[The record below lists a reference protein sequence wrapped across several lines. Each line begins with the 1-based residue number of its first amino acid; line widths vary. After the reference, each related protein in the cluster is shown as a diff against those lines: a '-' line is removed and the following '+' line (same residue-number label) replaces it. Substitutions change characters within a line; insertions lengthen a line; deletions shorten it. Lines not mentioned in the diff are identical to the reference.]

1 MKGQPDSRTD
11 RASAP
16 RALSLGA
23 RLSLLLGAVLAAG
36 LAAGLGALLL
46 HAETRIRNETEA
58 AMQLAREL
66 VETRLPD
73 IRASGDPRAA
83 LIRLVD
89 DATRLRHV
97 RVELADR
104 EAPLSS
110 GDAGAG
116 ERPRAPEWFLRRV
129 TPPAPTLRIDAPG
142 DTILVSAD
150 PVDETGEVWQEIVW
164 LAIGALAVAMFAF
177 GLVSFAVNR
186 TLRPVTTLS
195 AALLGLERGQFDM
208 RAPTAGSPEFAVIA
222 ERINALAATLQD
234 LDAENHQLI
243 RRMIHVQDD
252 ERREIARDLH
262 DEIGSFLFSVRVGI
276 GALARRLASTDATPS
291 ALAADCARIEG
302 QIAALQETNRRILGR
317 LRPAAL
323 AEMGLIDA
331 LHALA
336 DGWRQTRPDV
346 KIACIFDAAEQ
357 TTDESLALTAYRVA
371 QEGLTNAFRH
381 SGATRIA
388 LVVAMEDAAVEV
400 IIEDNGRGLPH
411 PARRGGYAGL
421 GLRGLAER
429 VAARNG
435 ALTVENTPGG
445 GVRLAARLPLEVPVV
460 GTRDDPA
467 STNDARGPDAST

>member
-1 MKGQPDSRTD
+1 MNGAPDSRADT
-11 RASAP
+11 AAAP

-58 AMQLAREL
+58 AMRLAREL

-73 IRASGDPRAA
+73 IRASEDPRAA
-83 LIRLVD
+83 LIQLAD
-89 DATRLRHV
+89 DANRLRHV

-104 EAPLSS
+104 QATLTPVDGS
-110 GDAGAG
+110 GAD
-116 ERPRAPEWFLRRV
+116 RPHAPEWFLRHV
-129 TPPAPTLRIDAPG
+129 TPPAPSLRIEAPG
-142 DTILVSAD
+142 DAILVSAD
-150 PVDETGEVWQEIVW
+150 PTDETGEVWQEIVW

-195 AALLGLERGQFDM
+195 AALLSLERGQLDV
-208 RAPTAGSPEFAVIA
+208 RAATSGSPEFALIA
-222 ERINALAATLQD
+222 ERINALATTLQD
-234 LDAENHQLI
+234 LDAENHRLI
-243 RRMIHVQDD
+243 QRMIHVQDD

-262 DEIGSFLFSVRVGI
+262 DEIGSFLFAVRAGVG
-276 GALARRLASTDATPS
+276 GLARRLAAPDATP
-291 ALAADCARIEG
+291 APLAADCARIEG

-323 AEMGLIDA
+323 AEMGLIEA
-331 LHALA
+331 LCALA

-346 KIACIFDAAEQ
+346 EIALACDG
-357 TTDESLALTAYRVA
+357 TTLAKDEILALTAYRVA

-381 SGATRIA
+381 SGASRIV
-388 LVVAMEDAAVEV
+388 LGV
-400 IIEDNGRGLPH
+400 IIDNKIVQIAIEDNGCGLPE
-411 PARRGGYAGL
+411 PAHRQGYAGL

-429 VAARNG
+429 VAALDG
-435 ALTVENTPGG
+435 ALRVENMPTG
-445 GVRLAARLPLEVPVV
+445 GVRLVARIPQKPRPDGIPGALPDRSVE
-460 GTRDDPA
+460 REA
-467 STNDARGPDAST
+467 ST

>member
-1 MKGQPDSRTD
+1 MNGAPDSRAD
-11 RASAP
+11 IAAAP

-58 AMQLAREL
+58 AMRLAREL

-73 IRASGDPRAA
+73 IRASDDPRAA
-83 LIRLVD
+83 LIRLAN

-97 RVELADR
+97 RVELSDR
-104 EAPLSS
+104 QAALAPVES
-110 GDAGAG
+110 GGVD
-116 ERPRAPEWFLRRV
+116 RPRAPDWFLSHV
-129 TPPAPTLRIDAPG
+129 TPPAPSLRIEAPG
-142 DTILVSAD
+142 DTIIVSAD
-150 PVDETGEVWQEIVW
+150 PADETGEVWQEIVW

-195 AALLGLERGQFDM
+195 AALLSLERGQFDI
-208 RAPTAGSPEFAVIA
+208 RAATSGSPEFALIA
-222 ERINALAATLQD
+222 ERINALAATLQE
-234 LDAENHQLI
+234 LDAENHRLI
-243 RRMIHVQDD
+243 QRMIHVQDD

-262 DEIGSFLFSVRVGI
+262 DEIGSFLFAVRAGVG
-276 GALARRLASTDATPS
+276 GLARRLTAPNATPA
-291 ALAADCARIEG
+291 ALAPDCARIEA

-331 LHALA
+331 LRALA
-336 DGWRQTRPDV
+336 DGWRRTRPDV
-346 KIACIFDAAEQ
+346 EIALACDGPTLAK
-357 TTDESLALTAYRVA
+357 DETLALTAYRVA

-381 SGATRIA
+381 SGASRIA
-388 LVVAMEDAAVEV
+388 LGVTIDNDIVQ
-400 IIEDNGRGLPH
+400 ITIEDNGRGLPE
-411 PARRGGYAGL
+411 PAQRGGCAGL

-429 VAARNG
+429 VAALDG
-435 ALTVENTPGG
+435 ALKVENMSMG
-445 GVRLAARLPLEVPVV
+445 GVRLVARIPQQARPDETSGPPPDQTLE
-460 GTRDDPA
+460 TAA
-467 STNDARGPDAST
+467 ST